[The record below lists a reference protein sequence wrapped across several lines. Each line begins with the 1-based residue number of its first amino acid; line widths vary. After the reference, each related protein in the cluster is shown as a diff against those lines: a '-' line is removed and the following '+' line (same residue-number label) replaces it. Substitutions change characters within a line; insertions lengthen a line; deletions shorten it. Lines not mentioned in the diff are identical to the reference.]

1 MAALLQDPLKQIE
14 AERAYAT
21 TSVFTLAA
29 WGFVAV
35 MAVLTGFAAW
45 QYAPQRPATAGRL
58 DGLENTGTIG
68 TPVNPLAQ
76 TRVRPNAGGIADPI
90 ALAGEVELLRQEV
103 LDLRRLVGRA
113 DQKFDLLSQRVTLLE
128 DQATILTAGLTSVA
142 RRPVPDAARTP
153 DAARAPE
160 GGAAAPASS
169 DIRPDPSK
177 PAAPGRLPASDPGL
191 TRVDPRPGDIKPGE
205 FRPSAPAGPA
215 TATLPAGGGLPA
227 AGNGAA
233 TAAPAPVSAL
243 PPAPQGPGGTP
254 QAGLPAPAAPAAPG
268 RITANP
274 SIAIGVRSDQAP
286 DPGGRA
292 PETTGTVP
300 TVAPG
305 RGDYGVDLGGYR
317 SLVQLRKAWLDID
330 ARLPKLTK
338 GYHPLAQARETGDG
352 IEVRLVGGPFPS
364 PAEAL
369 KYCIAA
375 KGAGLACTPATYVG
389 QPPGK

>member
-14 AERAYAT
+14 AERAYAA

-45 QYAPQRPATAGRL
+45 QYAPQRPATASRQ
-58 DGLENTGTIG
+58 DGPENTGTIG
-68 TPVNPLAQ
+68 TPVNPQ
-76 TRVRPNAGGIADPI
+76 FHGRTRPSAGGGGDPI
-90 ALAGEVELLRQEV
+90 ALAGEVEMLRQEV

-142 RRPVPDAARTP
+142 RRPVPDAAR
-153 DAARAPE
+153 APE
-160 GGAAAPASS
+160 GAAAAPATS
-169 DIRPDPSK
+169 DIRPDPSR
-177 PAAPGRLPASDPGL
+177 PPAPGRHPASDPGL

-205 FRPSAPAGPA
+205 FRPSLPAGPSA
-215 TATLPAGGGLPA
+215 ATLPASGGPPA
-227 AGNGAA
+227 SGNGAS
-233 TAAPAPVSAL
+233 TAAPTPVPAL
-243 PPAPQGPGGTP
+243 PPAPQGQGGAP
-254 QAGLPAPAAPAAPG
+254 QAALPAPAAPSASAAPG

-274 SIAIGVRSDQAP
+274 SITIGVRSDQAP

-375 KGAGLACTPATYVG
+375 KGAGLACTPASYVG